1 MSEIQRAVLL
11 GPGLAA
17 ENTTRGNFQFTSS
30 PSQLRPEEG
39 RPHGKM
45 VSCLGSR
52 LSQGRAGLAVPE
64 SRPYLQLFLQFWCIC
79 LALLWSL
86 QTFLKAWDTPLPF
99 PENSLH
105 VQGPKA
111 QDVRMAAESGWP
123 ASLPFHILIGEE
135 VAGAVSCPGPL
146 PWQKGGVLRGNRP
159 VDRSKVVS
167 QPWASVIPG
176 LLCSVFLTFSE
187 NFSISVICVLLMNC
201 GQ

>member
-1 MSEIQRAVLL
+1 M
-11 GPGLAA
+11 
-17 ENTTRGNFQFTSS
+17 RGNFQFTSS
-30 PSQLRPEEG
+30 PSQLRPDEG

-45 VSCLGSR
+45 VSCLGRR
-52 LSQGRAGLAVPE
+52 LSQGRAGPAVPE
-64 SRPYLQLFLQFWCIC
+64 SRPYLQPILQLWCIC

-86 QTFLKAWDTPLPF
+86 QTFLKTWDAPLPF
-99 PENSLH
+99 PENSAH
-105 VQGPKA
+105 AQGPKA
-111 QDVRMAAESGWP
+111 QDVRMAAESKWP
-123 ASLPFHILIGEE
+123 ASVPPPDWGGGGG
-135 VAGAVSCPGPL
+135 GAVSCPGPL